1 MVVYFPK
8 NGKSVVVNG
17 IQIKR
22 PGLPMQFPVK
32 VYEKF
37 VEKGLLVRRPQDM
50 DPISPEELRHQVEMA
65 KEANKP
71 VYVPESLSGESSG
84 APVPAGIG
92 EDYPSATYKEEGADE
107 FATNEYDLQ
116 LMAELRK
123 LGVDTDKVLAEAK
136 AQQKTETVVK
146 ESVEEKPV
154 AEETH
159 TGGVFASFVEKENKE
174 ETTGLTYEK
183 ALSMVKLNEDGS
195 FKLGKDGTYV
205 LTPGA
210 KPYTKAEICAA
221 IDKGKK

>member
-22 PGLPMQFPVK
+22 PGLPMQFPVN

-50 DPISPEELRHQVEMA
+50 DPISPEELRHQAEMA

-71 VYVPESLSGESSG
+71 VYIPESMSGNNSG

-92 EDYPSATYKEEGADE
+92 EDYPSATYKDE
-107 FATNEYDLQ
+107 SEDSFTNEYDLQ
-116 LMAELRK
+116 LMSELRK

-136 AQQKTETVVK
+136 AQQNVETVVK
-146 ESVEEKPV
+146 EDVEEPV
-154 AEETH
+154 VEEAH
-159 TGGVFASFVEKENKE
+159 TSGVFASFVEKESKE
-174 ETTGLTYEK
+174 TLGLTYEK

-195 FKLGKDGTYV
+195 LKLGKDGTYV

-210 KPYTKAEICAA
+210 KPYSKAEICAA

>member
-50 DPISPEELRHQVEMA
+50 DPISPEDLRRQVEMA
-65 KEANKP
+65 QEAKKP
-71 VYVPESLSGESSG
+71 VYIPESTDGDVSG

-92 EDYPSATYKEEGADE
+92 EDYPSASYKDVGDDDLG
-107 FATNEYDLQ
+107 TNEYDLQ
-116 LMAELRK
+116 LIEELRK

-136 AQQKTETVVK
+136 AQQNAKTVVK
-146 ESVEEKPV
+146 EAVEEPV
-154 AEETH
+154 VEETH
-159 TGGVFASFVEKENKE
+159 TGGVFASFVEKESKE
-174 ETTGLTYEK
+174 EDSGLTYEK

-210 KPYTKAEICAA
+210 KPYSKAEICAV
-221 IDKGKK
+221 IDKGK

>member
-17 IQIKR
+17 IQIRR

-50 DPISPEELRHQVEMA
+50 DPISPEDLRRQVEIA

-71 VYVPESLSGESSG
+71 VYIPESMSGNSSG

-92 EDYPSATYKEEGADE
+92 EDYPSATYKDE
-107 FATNEYDLQ
+107 SEDSFTNEYDLQ
-116 LMAELRK
+116 LMSELRK

-136 AQQKTETVVK
+136 AQQASETVVK
-146 ESVEEKPV
+146 ESVEQPVVEEKR
-154 AEETH
+154 E
-159 TGGVFASFVEKENKE
+159 GGVFASFVEKEAKE
-174 ETTGLTYEK
+174 ESGLTYEK

-210 KPYTKAEICAA
+210 KPYSKAEICAV
-221 IDKGKK
+221 IDKGK

>member
-50 DPISPEELRHQVEMA
+50 DPISPEDLRRQVEMA
-65 KEANKP
+65 QEAKKP
-71 VYVPESLSGESSG
+71 VYIPESTGGEVSG

-92 EDYPSATYKEEGADE
+92 EDYPSASYKDVGDDDLG
-107 FATNEYDLQ
+107 TNEYDLQ
-116 LMAELRK
+116 LIEELRK

-136 AQQKTETVVK
+136 AQQNAKTVVK
-146 ESVEEKPV
+146 EAVEEPV
-154 AEETH
+154 VEETH
-159 TGGVFASFVEKENKE
+159 TDGVFASFVEKESKE
-174 ETTGLTYEK
+174 EDSGLTYEK

-195 FKLGKDGTYV
+195 FKLGKDGMYV

-210 KPYTKAEICAA
+210 KPYSKAEICAV
-221 IDKGKK
+221 IDKGK